1 MNSPEFYIRS
11 FFFSGAVEKILPFL
25 LVVFLWRF
33 VFPFVFASGVP
44 RHRRLEGILGLGS
57 LLAALFAWQ
66 FMHLDHDEVE
76 HLNCAWQVSRGLL
89 PFRDFWQHH
98 LPTLWFL
105 LAPVTRLFDA
115 GSSLLETARLASLTI
130 ALVSGVL
137 AWKLS
142 SRLHGGQA
150 PSRAVFLFF
159 WAAMLIPFQWNNIRP
174 DLVAAPFV
182 LTGLILLLSSSS
194 DALRMRFSAGL
205 FLGIALSLTPKV
217 GFLLGCAA
225 LADAFCRPFS
235 GIVSAIRRLATFSA
249 GVAVGLL
256 PLVLWLVRHDL
267 VEACLY
273 GTFTFNRKF
282 QSYQPPGGF
291 IPFSIIIFTIATWWR
306 YPGTEADE
314 RRRRGILAAA
324 IIGSVVPMLLSPHKY
339 LYHLQLSALLLAAA
353 LVHRGEAAAR
363 ELVRQGKFALL
374 AVICVVILLPSQYYI
389 RYAAWAPFYE
399 KLIQIDI
406 LQSLAEKGPVSLIYP
421 DHPILFKNATG
432 FDHAWFWNFLEF
444 PILHEDL
451 QKPLGNFTEQLISQ
465 KPLII
470 SSQRRI
476 ANFPFS
482 RQPEQE
488 RTVLSSHLLKTGFID
503 RPTRDRLQAFLEKEY
518 RLVNIL
524 GVWFWLRNDIP
535 ESF

>member
-1 MNSPEFYIRS
+1 M
-11 FFFSGAVEKILPFL
+11 LPIL
-25 LVVFLWRF
+25 LVVFLARV
-33 VFPFVFASGVP
+33 VFPFVFASDGP
-44 RHRRLEGILGLGS
+44 RHRRLEGVLGLGS
-57 LLAALFAWQ
+57 VLAGLFAWQ

-76 HLNCAWQVSRGLL
+76 HLNCAWQVSQGLL

-159 WAAMLIPFQWNNIRP
+159 WAAMLIPFQWNYIRP

-182 LTGLILLLSSSS
+182 LTGLILLLSASPDS
-194 DALRMRFSAGL
+194 LGIRFSAGL

-225 LADAFCRPFS
+225 LADAFCRPFP
-235 GIVSAIRRLATFSA
+235 GIASAFRRLVALSA
-249 GVAVGLL
+249 GVAAGLL
-256 PLVLWLVRHDL
+256 PLALWLVRYDL

-282 QSYQPPGGF
+282 QSYQPPGGY
-291 IPFSIIIFTIATWWR
+291 IPVSLIFSTIVIWWR
-306 YPGTEADE
+306 WPGTDPDE

-324 IIGSVVPMLLSPHKY
+324 SIGSVVPMLLSPHKF
-339 LYHLQLSALLLAAA
+339 LYHLQLSTLLLATA
-353 LVHRGEAAAR
+353 LAPSGEEAAR
-363 ELVRQGKFALL
+363 ELVRKGKFVFL
-374 AVICVVILLPSQYYI
+374 AVTCVVLLLPSQYYI

-399 KLIQIDI
+399 KLVQIDI
-406 LQSLAEKGPVSLIYP
+406 LQSLAERGPVSLIYP
-421 DHPILFKNATG
+421 DHPILCKNATG

-444 PILHEDL
+444 PVLHGDL
-451 QKPLGNFTEQLISQ
+451 QKPLGSFTEQLISRR
-465 KPLII
+465 PLII
-470 SSQRRI
+470 SSQNRI

-482 RQPEQE
+482 RYPEQE

-503 RPTRDRLQAFLEKEY
+503 RATRDRLQGFLEKEY
-518 RLVNIL
+518 RLVNIV

-535 ESF
+535 KSF